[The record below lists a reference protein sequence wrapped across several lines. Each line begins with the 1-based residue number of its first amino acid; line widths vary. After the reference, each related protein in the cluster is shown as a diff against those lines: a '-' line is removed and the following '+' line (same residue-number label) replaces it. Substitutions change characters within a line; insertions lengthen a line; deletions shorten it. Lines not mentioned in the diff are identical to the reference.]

1 MSRAALL
8 GALLRHNSR
17 LGASGAIW
25 GDSAAAAAEEAVA
38 AALSPLP
45 VCTTEGAPTALRL
58 DTPLDVAYTVR
69 CDQPERLHFPVR
81 GGLPGLAA
89 SPLSLEVALLSQA
102 QVREWQGYHLVR
114 QGPALAADASS
125 AYWPLSGGVLAGEGV
140 LAPAEPQRREQLAEA
155 FLLCDD
161 LEASNFCHFV
171 CDVLPKIALAQECR
185 RRIPLLVDPPSQP
198 FQRELLERVSE
209 RWGHPIVPLEPG
221 LELAV
226 ERLFY
231 LRRSVQIHPLL
242 RCSGLAIGWVR
253 ELVDARPER
262 APADSVLYLRR
273 QRRRV
278 LNEEALIGALQ
289 RHTPR
294 LQVADRMEGLGV
306 RAQAELVG
314 RHRWLVGPHGA
325 GFTHLLFAREA
336 PQAALELMAEGNGS
350 LTFALISGHLGL
362 DHAVHVGTAVATD
375 NGPNYP
381 DLEVDVEAVLGLLR
395 QPHQPHWPAVER
407 PER

>member
-1 MSRAALL
+1 MARAALL
-8 GALLRHNSR
+8 GGLLRHNSR
-17 LGASGAIW
+17 LGASTAIW
-25 GDSAAAAAEEAVA
+25 GETAAAAAEQAVA
-38 AALSPLP
+38 AAAASLP
-45 VCTTEGAPTALRL
+45 NCSAETGSTALRL
-58 DTPLDVAYTVR
+58 DTPLDFGYAVR

-81 GGLPGLAA
+81 GGFPGLEA
-89 SPLSLEVALLSQA
+89 SPVCLEVALLRQA
-102 QVREWQGYHLVR
+102 AVVGWQGYHLVR
-114 QGPALAADASS
+114 QGPGLVADASS

-140 LAPAEPQRREQLAEA
+140 PPPAEPRRRERLAEA
-155 FLLCDD
+155 FLVCDD
-161 LEASNFCHFV
+161 LEASNFCHFL

-185 RRIPLLVDPPSQP
+185 RRIPLVVDPPVQP

-231 LRRSVQIHPLL
+231 LRRAGHIHPLL

-253 ELVDARPER
+253 DLVDVRPER
-262 APADSVLYLRR
+262 AAAQSVLYLRR

-278 LNEEALIGALQ
+278 LNEEELIGALQ

-294 LQVADRMEGLGV
+294 LQVVDALDGLGV

-314 RHRWLVGPHGA
+314 RHQLLLGPHGA
-325 GFTHLLFAREA
+325 GFTHLLFARQA
-336 PQAALELMAEGNGS
+336 PQQALELMAEGNGS
-350 LTFALISGHLGL
+350 LTFALISGRLGL
-362 DHAVHVGTAVATD
+362 DHAIHVGTAVASD

-381 DLEVDVEAVLGLLR
+381 DLRVDVEAVLAAIR
-395 QPHQPHWPAVER
+395 A
-407 PER
+407 